1 LGLPEPIRRELTA
14 GGRSIKFADGQV
26 IQNRGD
32 EAKVFFVIVSGQVKL
47 GQYDDRGEMQV
58 LMMIGTGDSFG
69 EMACL
74 GNFARVADA
83 EAVGE
88 TELLAISEEKL
99 SEVLMSSPFTSREV
113 MRVMSR
119 QLQEAMD
126 LLIVFRKL
134 PAPLRLARSLV
145 LMSEGRKSPVTL
157 SIRHQEL
164 AELVGVSRMSVANTL
179 KQLEDADF
187 IRRGYGEIVV
197 KDRDGLM
204 AWMKAQH

>member
-1 LGLPEPIRRELTA
+1 
-14 GGRSIKFADGQV
+14 
-26 IQNRGD
+26 
-32 EAKVFFVIVSGQVKL
+32 
-47 GQYDDRGEMQV
+47 
-58 LMMIGTGDSFG
+58 
-69 EMACL
+69 
-74 GNFARVADA
+74 
-83 EAVGE
+83 
-88 TELLAISEEKL
+88 
-99 SEVLMSSPFTSREV
+99 LMSSPFTSREV